1 MVKIIRKELRINMKI
16 DNIKME
22 KIEDLKKL
30 IIKNRSIMPEV
41 KGTLGIILFKIE
53 NKLELDQDE
62 KQLFNEIVTY
72 LNVS

>member
-1 MVKIIRKELRINMKI
+1 MVKINRKELRINMKI

-53 NKLELDQDE
+53 NKMELDQDE
-62 KQLFNEIVTY
+62 KQLFNEIVRY

>member
-1 MVKIIRKELRINMKI
+1 MKI
-16 DNIKME
+16 DNIQME
-22 KIEDLKKL
+22 KLEDLKKL

-53 NKLELDQDE
+53 NKMELDQDE